1 MNYEMRADGTLHIEG
16 YVNAVERDSREVV
29 TPDGVVV
36 EQIAAGTFRAAI
48 DKADNVDVL
57 INHDE
62 GRKVAST
69 VQGNASL
76 HEDNIGLRAS
86 VDITDAE
93 VINEARATGVKGW
106 SFGFV
111 PIKRTLEKRAQGVPR
126 RRITELELREVTL
139 VMGNMSPVYSG
150 TSVEIRAEGVPVVE
164 YRCSFDAEGDNAC
177 DTVPDVVCQVDAVSD
192 AVSEEVRGEF
202 DTSVLREYEMRALS
216 AFETQAEIELRYN
229 PYHDPR
235 NGRFTTAGGGGGGG
249 VLFVGKGQK
258 GKGAYILN
266 SQSMWDKDA
275 DEIST
280 ALSKAYEASQRAANY
295 TVKDSPTMGKY
306 VQLAVDF
313 RKKLEKAEQLIE
325 RKKRQKSEPPKPKV
339 KKEPPKWRRV
349 APGWYFGQNGIEIQ
363 NMGDYFNIVDKSG
376 KILKE
381 YKTLK
386 EAKTFSFV

>member
-1 MNYEMRADGTLHIEG
+1 MNYEIRADGTLHIEG

-36 EQIAAGTFRAAI
+36 EQIAAGTFKAAI

-126 RRITELELREVTL
+126 RRITELELHEVTL

-150 TSVEIRAEGVPVVE
+150 TSVEMRADGVPAVE
-164 YRCSFDAEGDNAC
+164 YRCSFDAEEDNAC
-177 DTVPDVVCQVDAVSD
+177 DTVSDVVCQADAVSEE
-192 AVSEEVRGEF
+192 VSEEVRGEF
-202 DTSVLREYEMRALS
+202 DGSVLCEYEMRALS
-216 AFETQAEIELRYN
+216 AFEAQAEIELRYN
-229 PYHDPR
+229 Y
-235 NGRFTTAGGGGGGG
+235 A
-249 VLFVGKGQK
+249 QC
-258 GKGAYILN
+258 
-266 SQSMWDKDA
+266 
-275 DEIST
+275 
-280 ALSKAYEASQRAANY
+280 
-295 TVKDSPTMGKY
+295 
-306 VQLAVDF
+306 
-313 RKKLEKAEQLIE
+313 
-325 RKKRQKSEPPKPKV
+325 
-339 KKEPPKWRRV
+339 
-349 APGWYFGQNGIEIQ
+349 
-363 NMGDYFNIVDKSG
+363 
-376 KILKE
+376 
-381 YKTLK
+381 
-386 EAKTFSFV
+386 